1 MPATALPVTDEADVK
16 MSSAKLNDSNEGIE
30 NVFDPIRFL
39 LLNLGL
45 CKCCRFHLKN
55 VDSIRFLQELHFSN
69 EICNSF

>member
-1 MPATALPVTDEADVK
+1 MPATALLATDEADVG
-16 MSSAKLNDSNEGIE
+16 AKLDDSNGGIK

-55 VDSIRFLQELHFSN
+55 VDSIPFLQELHFSN

>member
-1 MPATALPVTDEADVK
+1 MPATALLATDEADV
-16 MSSAKLNDSNEGIE
+16 SAKLDDSNEGIK

-55 VDSIRFLQELHFSN
+55 VDSIRFLQELHFSD